1 MGKKVFFVALIWSVV
16 AVVVFILYIYR
27 GITPVEEIITWAIG
41 IWSLLAILGAAALA
55 ISGWILKHDF
65 SKPEEKMSDIVK
77 AKHDCANIE
86 VKPRVSGNLA
96 VLEVKNIGV
105 DADFTA
111 EAIVVEGVPPKTRY
125 TMCWDSSP
133 HLEHPI
139 KRGGKSTIIVA
150 EKTSAIRGMETPG
163 IVKNG
168 LLIYKMGISGVER
181 VGATTQDLSDTVK
194 LNIQYPTM
202 AKPVDDSCTIEITIT
217 STPSLLT
224 PFDNQKYKIEI
235 DHEQEHKLLIAPLPE
250 LETHIKLDLVKLF
263 HDGKDIRSELE
274 MAQDNKNTN
283 EQASAEIHFESW
295 FTDVTNALENTDYK
309 KVWYENKVV
318 DYRQDKISE
327 YLSASDRALER
338 LESIIKLI
346 SHKEDSQSLG
356 YGIQLIIAE
365 PEISIDI
372 DKCSVSNYGQSDQAI
387 EVALTLK
394 VKSPPVNIADLQLY
408 MGDEMLKLLS
418 PAMPI
423 TQRNNKECYIT
434 KHKLS
439 LGTIYKVEK
448 DSRDKY
454 HIRVVTKRQ
463 EVDSEVFSINNP

>member
-1 MGKKVFFVALIWSVV
+1 MFFVVLIWLVV
-16 AVVVFILYIYR
+16 VVVVFILYIYR
-27 GITPVEEIITWAIG
+27 EITPVKEIITWAIG
-41 IWSLLAILGAAALA
+41 IWPLLAILGAVALA

-65 SKPEEKMSDIVK
+65 SKPEEKMLDIVK

-111 EAIVVEGVPPKTRY
+111 EAIVIEGVPPHTSY
-125 TMCWDSSP
+125 TMCWNSTP

-139 KRGGKSTIIVA
+139 KKGGTPTIIVA
-150 EKTSAIRGMETPG
+150 EVESAIAELAGRVRG
-163 IVKNG
+163 G
-168 LLIYKMGISGVER
+168 LLLYQFGTSGVEK
-181 VGATTQDLSDTVK
+181 VKATTQELRNTVE
-194 LNIQYPTM
+194 LNIRYPTM

-235 DHEQEHKLLIAPLPE
+235 DHEQGHKLLIAPLPE
-250 LETHIKLDLVKLF
+250 LETHIKLELGKLLL
-263 HDGKDIRSELE
+263 DGKEILVDLE
-274 MAQDNKNTN
+274 KMNGQLDAAGA
-283 EQASAEIHFESW
+283 ASAELKFEIW
-295 FTDVTNALENTDYK
+295 YKDVSKTLQNTDYDRL
-309 KVWYENKVV
+309 WFENKEGL
-318 DYRQDKISE
+318 DYRTANK
-327 YLSASDRALER
+327 SDYVEACKYGLGR
-338 LESIIKLI
+338 LEYIKQLI
-346 SHKEDSQSLG
+346 FDKEGSQSLG
-356 YGIQLIIAE
+356 YGIQPIIAE

-387 EVALTLK
+387 EVALTVK

-434 KHKLS
+434 KYKLS

>member
-1 MGKKVFFVALIWSVV
+1 VFFVVFIWLVV

-27 GITPVEEIITWAIG
+27 EITPVKEIITWAIG
-41 IWSLLAILGAAALA
+41 IWPLLAILGTAALA

-111 EAIVVEGVPPKTRY
+111 EAIVVEGVPPHTSY
-125 TMCWDSSP
+125 TMCWNSTP

-139 KRGGKSTIIVA
+139 KKGGTPTIIVA
-150 EKTSAIRGMETPG
+150 EVESAIAELAGRVRG
-163 IVKNG
+163 G
-168 LLIYKMGISGVER
+168 LLLYQIGLSGQIEK
-181 VGATTQDLSDTVK
+181 VGATTQDLRNTVVN
-194 LNIQYPTM
+194 NIKYPNM
-202 AKPVDDSCTIEITIT
+202 VAKPVDDSCTIEITIT
-217 STPSLLT
+217 STPPLLHA
-224 PFDNQKYKIEI
+224 FENQKYKIEI
-235 DHEQEHKLLIAPLPE
+235 DHEQGHKLLITPLPE

-263 HDGKDIRSELE
+263 HDGKDCHAKLKRV
-274 MAQDNKNTN
+274 QNNTN
-283 EQASAEIHFESW
+283 ITEQVSAQIHFESW
-295 FTDVTNALENTDYK
+295 FTDVTNALKNTDYEK
-309 KVWYENKVV
+309 MWYENKMV
-318 DYRQDKISE
+318 DYQKDQISE
-327 YLSASDRALER
+327 YLSVSDRALER
-338 LESIIKLI
+338 LESIMKLT

-434 KHKLS
+434 KYKLS

-448 DSRDKY
+448 DSRKKY